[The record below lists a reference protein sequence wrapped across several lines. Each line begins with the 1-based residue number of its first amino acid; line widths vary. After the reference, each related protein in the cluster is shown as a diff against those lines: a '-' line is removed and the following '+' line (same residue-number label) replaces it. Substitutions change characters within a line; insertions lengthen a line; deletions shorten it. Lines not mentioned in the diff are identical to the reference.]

1 MHLTRERKVTYEG
14 ERTCLLEGKKRIHHE
29 NRTHFWETVS
39 DTKETHTSRHLS
51 ALHTFHLFHT
61 SQGVLEGVQCGSL
74 VIVFLLS
81 RQMKLQFFQSF
92 NYFLLGLGFGRLLTT
107 AIQTVTHAVESQMLQ
122 QIIRSLSSIK
132 RKLV

>member
-1 MHLTRERKVTYEG
+1 MKVSAHVYSRK
-14 ERTCLLEGKKRIHHE
+14 KKRIHHE

-39 DTKETHTSRHLS
+39 DTKETHRESRHFS
-51 ALHTFHLFHT
+51 ALHTFHLLHT
-61 SQGVLEGVQCGSL
+61 SQGVLEGVQRGSL

-122 QIIRSLSSIK
+122 QIKSFSSIK